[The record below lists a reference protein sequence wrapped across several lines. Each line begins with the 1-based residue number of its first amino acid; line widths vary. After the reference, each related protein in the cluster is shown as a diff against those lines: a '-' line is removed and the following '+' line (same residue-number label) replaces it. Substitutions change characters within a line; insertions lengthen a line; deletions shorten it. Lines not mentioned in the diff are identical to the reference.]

1 MADSIGAGLARMR
14 EIHNPGTASRSSLHG
29 RVGASQGRRKP
40 GAQRLGPYSARTL
53 DGLAAMLPSRW
64 AVPGASPV
72 MLAYKVLDYDTY
84 QCYTEDARLAE
95 TERGESAM
103 DRQKVTIA
111 VSNDVIRVVRLA
123 AVKLG
128 YRIDN
133 GRMAGQGNV
142 SGLLSALGAGLVDG
156 AEFSKALEDARRE
169 LGLDE
174 LELSAP
180 GGDTSE

>member
-1 MADSIGAGLARMR
+1 
-14 EIHNPGTASRSSLHG
+14 
-29 RVGASQGRRKP
+29 
-40 GAQRLGPYSARTL
+40 
-53 DGLAAMLPSRW
+53 
-64 AVPGASPV
+64 
-72 MLAYKVLDYDTY
+72 
-84 QCYTEDARLAE
+84 
-95 TERGESAM
+95 M